1 MIIIIIKVVN
11 QQQVSTMTVSKPT
24 VWQLFQCSIYRY
36 EPFIYFILDLNL
48 EYVYTPKQI
57 IVLDIII
64 KVHLNILTK
73 MTLSEI
79 KWTANTM
86 LVFLAIYIEI
96 YLKTTYLDTAFAWFL
111 L

>member
-1 MIIIIIKVVN
+1 
-11 QQQVSTMTVSKPT
+11 
-24 VWQLFQCSIYRY
+24 
-36 EPFIYFILDLNL
+36 
-48 EYVYTPKQI
+48 
-57 IVLDIII
+57 
-64 KVHLNILTK
+64 

-96 YLKTTYLDTAFAWFL
+96 YLKTTNLDTAFAWFL

>member
-24 VWQLFQCSIYRY
+24 VWQLFQCSIYIYIY

-73 MTLSEI
+73 MALSGN
-79 KWTANTM
+79 KM
-86 LVFLAIYIEI
+86 
-96 YLKTTYLDTAFAWFL
+96 DS
-111 L
+111 